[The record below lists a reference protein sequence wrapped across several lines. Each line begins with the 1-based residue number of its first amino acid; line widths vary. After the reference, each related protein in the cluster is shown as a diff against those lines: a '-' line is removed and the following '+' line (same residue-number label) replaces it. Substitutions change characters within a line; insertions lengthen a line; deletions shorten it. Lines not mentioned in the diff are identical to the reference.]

1 MGKRRLLLNLVLQ
14 VFAML
19 GIGLL
24 VYPTAANWFS
34 ALGHN
39 AEISGYL
46 SSVAALSETERSE
59 KLSAADAYNAVLE
72 PGELTDPFLAVD
84 PDEAQN
90 TPLFQAYRE
99 LLRVTGTE
107 AIGEVTYP
115 RLGIALPIYHG
126 TSDTVISKGVGH
138 LFGSSLPVGGPT
150 THAVM
155 TSHSGLPN
163 ATLFTRL
170 LEAVPGDTFTIS
182 VLGEAHNYRVDSV
195 ETVTPEATDSLTL
208 VPGKDLVT
216 LFTCA
221 PIGINS
227 HRFMVHAE
235 RIPMP
240 EGAGSQVIAGDG
252 LTAGFPW
259 WALWFVGGSGAVA
272 WLLFAPPRRKRREAG
287 GA

>member
-1 MGKRRLLLNLVLQ
+1 MSKRRLLFNIALQ

-39 AEISGYL
+39 SEISGYL
-46 SSVAALSETERSE
+46 SSVAALSDAERSE
-59 KLSAADAYNAVLE
+59 KLAAADAYNAVLE
-72 PGELTDPFLAVD
+72 PGKLTDPFLEMN

-90 TPLFQAYRE
+90 TPVFQAYRE
-99 LLRVTGTE
+99 LLRVTGTD
-107 AIGEVTYP
+107 AIGELTFA

-126 TSDTVISKGVGH
+126 TSDAVISKGVGH
-138 LFGSSLPVGGPT
+138 LFGSSLPVGGST

-163 ATLFTRL
+163 ASLFTRL
-170 LEAVPGDTFTIS
+170 LEAVPGDTFSIS
-182 VLGEAHNYRVDSV
+182 VLGEAHTYRVTSV
-195 ETVTPEATDSLTL
+195 ETVTPEATESLTL
-208 VPGKDLVT
+208 EPGKDLVT

-235 RIPMP
+235 RIDTPDTS
-240 EGAGSQVIAGDG
+240 GTQVIAGDG
-252 LTAGFPW
+252 LSAGFPW
-259 WALWFVGGSGAVA
+259 WALWFAGGSAAVA
-272 WLLFAPPRRKRREAG
+272 WFLFAPPRRRRREADG
-287 GA
+287 E